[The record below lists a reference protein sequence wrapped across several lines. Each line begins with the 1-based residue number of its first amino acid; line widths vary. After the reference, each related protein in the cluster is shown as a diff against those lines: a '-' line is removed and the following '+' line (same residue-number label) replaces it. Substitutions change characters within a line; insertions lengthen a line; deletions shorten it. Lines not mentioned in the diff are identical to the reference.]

1 MVGRKTFRNLG
12 ERVRNAMNIRRGGGG
27 YRNLARSG
35 QNPQH
40 ARAISASRS
49 TTAWAVAIVVAMIA
63 AVTVMFVPAPA
74 AQADGTTVVDPDT
87 TNAWSDIAASS
98 TNTQNIGRIWT
109 DKSVFN
115 SDYDFEGALDG
126 TSVAKG
132 DDSDFLVGLSAISST
147 SNLKSTVTNTTPLD
161 IVLVVDTSGSM
172 DNSDGHDMGYAYSPT
187 YNVNNWGTYYIQIN
201 GRWTELSHNNQGWYY
216 GNRFNP
222 TYVDYARYEGDTA
235 GGRVQFYTRSNQQMS
250 RMEALQNAANAFVD
264 SVAAMNDDITDT
276 AQQHRISLVKFAS
289 DENNSIGNGT
299 TGGFNYSQVV
309 SDLTAYTTQNASTL
323 KNTINSL
330 EGEGATRADYG
341 MHQA

>member
-109 DKSVFN
+109 DKSVFDK
-115 SDYDFEGALDG
+115 DYTLTGAINEPI
-126 TSVAKG
+126 SKG
-132 DDSDFLVGLSAISST
+132 DSDFLVGLSALSST
-147 SNLKSTVTNTTPLD
+147 SNLKTTTKTSQPLD
-161 IVLVVDTSGSM
+161 IVLVLDDSGSM
-172 DNSDGHDMGYAYSPT
+172 AYDIDSDMP
-187 YNVNNWGTYYIQIN
+187 NQI
-201 GRWTELSHNNQGWYY
+201 
-216 GNRFNP
+216 
-222 TYVDYARYEGDTA
+222 V
-235 GGRVQFYTRSNQQMS
+235 YTPVS
-250 RMEALQNAANAFVD
+250 AD
-264 SVAAMNDDITDT
+264 
-276 AQQHRISLVKFAS
+276 
-289 DENNSIGNGT
+289 
-299 TGGFNYSQVV
+299 QVV
-309 SDLTAYTTQNASTL
+309 ESHGHT
-323 KNTINSL
+323 
-330 EGEGATRADYG
+330 
-341 MHQA
+341 